1 MLKNQKVWVSLG
13 VAIGLVI
20 SGLTGTMSWP
30 ILGIVMVAYLVLTAV
45 IPSKYADKNSR
56 VVSVGFWLAVGV
68 VTISALAWVFKLSD
82 EIQGTVLIAW
92 MVISVVLGAIWPLS
106 IAKRSANGT

>member
-1 MLKNQKVWVSLG
+1 MLRNQNVWVSLG
-13 VAIGLVI
+13 VAIGLVF

-30 ILGIVMVAYLVLTAV
+30 VLGLVMAAYLVLTAV

-68 VTISALAWVFKLSD
+68 VTISALAWVFRFSD
-82 EIQGTVLIAW
+82 EIQGMVLVAW
-92 MVISVVLGAIWPLS
+92 MVISVVLGAVWPLS
-106 IAKRSANGT
+106 IAKRLANGA